1 MAKSGKCPKKNVPL
15 KNGMESVILCFP
27 FIISYI
33 QLIKTKLKMI
43 NIALFGAPGAGKG
56 TQSQML
62 VEKYD
67 LTYVSTGDM
76 LRKEI
81 AEGTELGKRIKSIM
95 DAGELVSDE
104 IVVEIIEKI
113 IATNTRNGVLFDGFP
128 RNVAQA
134 ETLENLLK
142 NHGTNLSCMVS
153 LDVPREE
160 LVRRM
165 LERAKVSGRSD
176 DNEETIKNRLHEY
189 ESKTLPVADY
199 YKNKGLYVEV
209 NGYGDIQEI
218 SKNIIAAIDA
228 KIAAK

>member
-1 MAKSGKCPKKNVPL
+1 
-15 KNGMESVILCFP
+15 
-27 FIISYI
+27 
-33 QLIKTKLKMI
+33 
-43 NIALFGAPGAGKG
+43 
-56 TQSQML
+56 
-62 VEKYD
+62 
-67 LTYVSTGDM
+67 M

-113 IATNTRNGVLFDGFP
+113 IATNTRKGILFDGFP

-142 NHGTNLSCMVS
+142 NHGTELLCMVS

-199 YKNKGLYVEV
+199 YRGKGLYVEV

-218 SKNIIAAIDA
+218 SNNIMAAIDA

>member
-1 MAKSGKCPKKNVPL
+1 
-15 KNGMESVILCFP
+15 
-27 FIISYI
+27 
-33 QLIKTKLKMI
+33 MI

-113 IATNTRNGVLFDGFP
+113 VATNTRNGVLFDGFP
-128 RNVAQA
+128 RNVTQA
-134 ETLENLLK
+134 ETLENLLN
-142 NHGTNLSCMVS
+142 NHGTKLSCMIS

-176 DNEETIKNRLHEY
+176 DNEETIKNRLREY
-189 ESKTLPVADY
+189 ENKTLPVADY
-199 YKNKGLYVEV
+199 YRSKGLYVEV

>member
-1 MAKSGKCPKKNVPL
+1 
-15 KNGMESVILCFP
+15 
-27 FIISYI
+27 
-33 QLIKTKLKMI
+33 MI

-67 LTYVSTGDM
+67 LSYVSTGDM

-142 NHGTNLSCMVS
+142 KHGTNLSCMVS
-153 LDVPREE
+153 LDVPKDE

-176 DNEETIKNRLHEY
+176 DNEETIKNRLREY
-189 ESKTLPVADY
+189 ENKTLPVADY
-199 YKNKGLYVEV
+199 YRSKGLYVEV